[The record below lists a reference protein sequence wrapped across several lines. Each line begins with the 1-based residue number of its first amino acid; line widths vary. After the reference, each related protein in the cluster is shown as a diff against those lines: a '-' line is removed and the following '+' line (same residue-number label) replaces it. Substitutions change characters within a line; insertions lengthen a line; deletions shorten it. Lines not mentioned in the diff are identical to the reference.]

1 MAPASSAAPAEL
13 LPWDTDFWGV
23 RIGRVNGLPGQAV
36 DEWARAN
43 EVACLYLCTPD
54 EPEAV
59 RAAED
64 AGFQLVEPRLTMTY
78 RAGTGGARANDV
90 PVREG
95 RPEDLPK
102 LRELAQR
109 TPYVSRFAFDPR
121 FAARAAEYFSAWIE
135 HADSIL
141 VAERDGRVLGYITC
155 RLPDS
160 GVDSWFGI
168 VAVDGETRER
178 GVGTAL
184 LGAGSDWLLSRG
196 METVSVA
203 IAARN
208 IATLRYVE
216 RFGFMAARFELWFHK
231 WYGR

>member
-1 MAPASSAAPAEL
+1 MPSSEPPAEL
-13 LPWDTDFWGV
+13 LPWDTEFWGV
-23 RIGRVNGLPGQAV
+23 RIGRVSGPPGQAV
-36 DEWARAN
+36 DDWARAN
-43 EVACLYLCTPD
+43 EVACLYLRTSD
-54 EPEAV
+54 EPAAV
-59 RAAED
+59 SAAED
-64 AGFQLVEPRLTMTY
+64 AGFRLVEPRLIMTY
-78 RAGTGGARANDV
+78 RAGTAGARADV

-95 RPEDLPK
+95 GPEDLPA

-121 FAARAAEYFSAWIE
+121 FAPRAAEYFSVWIE
-135 HADSIL
+135 RADSIL
-141 VAERDGRVLGYITC
+141 VAERGGRVLGYITC

-168 VAVDGETRER
+168 VAVDDRARER

-216 RFGFMAARFELWFHK
+216 RFGFMASGFELWFHK
-231 WYGR
+231 WYDR

>member
-1 MAPASSAAPAEL
+1 MPSSEPAEL
-13 LPWDTDFWGV
+13 LPWDSDFWGV
-23 RIGRVNGLPGQAV
+23 RIGRVLGEPGPGV

-43 EVACLYLCTPD
+43 DVACLYLRTPD
-54 EPEAV
+54 EPGAV
-59 RAAED
+59 HIAED
-64 AGFQLVEPRLTMTY
+64 AGFRLVEPRLTMTY
-78 RAGTGGARANDV
+78 RAGTEGTRVEDI

-95 RPEDLPK
+95 RPEDLPA
-102 LRELAQR
+102 LRELARR
-109 TPYVSRFAFDPR
+109 TRYVSRFAFDPR
-121 FAARAAEYFSAWIE
+121 FAPRAEEYFAAWIE
-135 HADSIL
+135 LADAVL

-155 RLPDS
+155 RLPES

-168 VAVDGETRER
+168 VAVDDEARVR

-184 LGAGSDWLLSRG
+184 LGAGSDWLLAHG

-216 RFGFMAARFELWFHK
+216 RFGFMASNFELWFHK
-231 WYGR
+231 WYDESQ